1 MKYTVYIYD
10 VHIIYIY
17 VFMCMICIYFFD
29 ICVYVYV
36 YIYIGVF
43 SLGGVYLQHKI
54 ISSIS
59 FLSRWIMDEW
69 LSSIDEH
76 WVCISKPA

>member
-1 MKYTVYIYD
+1 MMYIS
-10 VHIIYIY
+10 YIY

-43 SLGGVYLQHKI
+43 SLGGGVSPTQNHQLNQLPFKV
-54 ISSIS
+54 
-59 FLSRWIMDEW
+59 DNG
-69 LSSIDEH
+69 
-76 WVCISKPA
+76 